1 MTATSPA
8 AALGADQPEQRSW
21 RGVPLEVRRAERR
34 ERLLDGAFELLG
46 TDGWRGTTV
55 RGVCQSARLNPRY
68 FYESFESLESLL
80 IAVFDRLVAESTQL
94 ALAAI
99 DGAGPDPV
107 ARAEAVIAA
116 IVGYVTDDPK
126 RARIL
131 FVEAMGNERMGRR
144 RLDTMH
150 ATAEFLER
158 YAWRQTGLAGD
169 RIGLVASHLLVG
181 GLTELVVTWL
191 DGHLEVTLDELVA
204 DASALMV
211 AVGAG
216 AVSVAR
222 SRGPSGT

>member
-1 MTATSPA
+1 
-8 AALGADQPEQRSW
+8 
-21 RGVPLEVRRAERR
+21 
-34 ERLLDGAFELLG
+34 
-46 TDGWRGTTV
+46 
-55 RGVCQSARLNPRY
+55 
-68 FYESFESLESLL
+68 
-80 IAVFDRLVAESTQL
+80 
-94 ALAAI
+94 
-99 DGAGPDPV
+99 
-107 ARAEAVIAA
+107 
-116 IVGYVTDDPK
+116 
-126 RARIL
+126 
-131 FVEAMGNERMGRR
+131 
-144 RLDTMH
+144 MH

-222 SRGPSGT
+222 SRGPSSDT